1 MLMMRIKKNDTV
13 YVLTG
18 KDKGK
23 HGTVL
28 DIIAEKNLVKVKG
41 VALLTKHVKARRQGE
56 VSAIKQEE
64 GYINMS
70 NVMLVGPDNKPCRVN
85 FKVLEGG
92 KKVRVCN
99 RTQQVIE

>member
-1 MLMMRIKKNDTV
+1 MRIKKNDTV

-23 HGTVL
+23 QG
-28 DIIAEKNLVKVKG
+28 IILAIDPDKNLVKVKG
-41 VALLTKHVKARRQGE
+41 IALLTKHVKARRQGE

-64 GYINMS
+64 GYINIS
-70 NVMLVGPDNKPCRVN
+70 NVMLVAPDNKPCRVN
-85 FKVLEGG
+85 FKVLENG

-99 RTQQVIE
+99 RTQQIIE